1 MEWIDKFYMAIGEG
15 GGRIG
20 PSEMAVR
27 ALIIFLFGVAATRI
41 GAWRAFGRWSAPDI
55 VVAIIVG
62 SNLSRALTGPAPLFA
77 TIAATT
83 VFLGAWWLVSFAA
96 SRSSA
101 LDWFFKGGPIKIVRN
116 GKVDFAALRKALVSE
131 RDLHEGLRQK
141 GVANTS
147 HVVSAQV
154 ERNGSITVIRGEDIH
169 APDEDQN
176 AGERR

>member
-1 MEWIDKFYMAIGEG
+1 MEWLDRFYMAIGEG

-27 ALIIFLFGVAATRI
+27 ALVIFIFGVAATRV
-41 GAWRAFGRWSAPDI
+41 GAWRAFGRWSSPDI

-77 TIAATT
+77 TIGATT
-83 VFLGAWWLVSFAA
+83 VFLIAWWVVSFAA
-96 SRSSA
+96 SRSST
-101 LDWFFKGGPIKIVRN
+101 LDWLFKGGPIKIVSN
-116 GKVDFAALRKALVSE
+116 GEIDSAALRKALVSE

-141 GVANTS
+141 GVATTA

-169 APDEDQN
+169 APDEGR
-176 AGERR
+176 AGEERR